1 MEHVLVELAP
11 GRQREM
17 PVAGAAQPDRGRV
30 VRRSR
35 SPWRPARDGHQP
47 GRHRR
52 EAVRQRAELRR
63 FESELARWVR

>member
-17 PVAGAAQPDRGRV
+17 PVAGAAQPDRGRA

-35 SPWRPARDGHQP
+35 SSSRPARAGQQP

-52 EAVRQRAELRR
+52 QAVRQRAEMRQ

>member
-17 PVAGAAQPDRGRV
+17 PVPGAAQPDRGRAG
-30 VRRSR
+30 RRSR
-35 SPWRPARDGHQP
+35 NPWRPARAGRQP
-47 GRHRR
+47 GGHRR
-52 EAVRQRAELRR
+52 QAVRQRADMRQ

>member
-1 MEHVLVELAP
+1 MEHALVELAP

-17 PVAGAAQPDRGRV
+17 PVVGAAQPDQDRAG
-30 VRRSR
+30 RRSR
-35 SPWRPARDGHQP
+35 SVWRPARAGQQP

-52 EAVRQRAELRR
+52 QAVRQRAEMRQ